1 MNNKY
6 NISMTHV
13 AGHSDSSRLR
23 AALAA
28 GAILAA
34 FLAMTVARPAHSAE
48 AVALGYEGYLG
59 GLHMLSAE
67 VEMVRSDERYRM
79 ETTATGRGLVGWLL
93 EWKSKAVTEGVIAA
107 DGTPHPVRHTRDIA
121 QRGRKPKAIN
131 IEYREDGVPLVARMR
146 VGDEAKF
153 TPFSERKG
161 TMDPMSAVTAIMD
174 QMAGGAPC
182 AGTYAVFDGKERY
195 DVTAKPGK
203 RSTLKGNRYT
213 MFSGEAT
220 RCDLVLTPVDDQ
232 KKKPSGN
239 PRMRR
244 EKPVD
249 DGSLKV
255 TMWFASPVDG
265 VSAIPVLASAS
276 TDYGGLRIY
285 LTRAEE
291 RAVPSHMQRV
301 ENR

>member
-1 MNNKY
+1 M
-6 NISMTHV
+6 IHV
-13 AGHSDSSRLR
+13 ARHTDSSSLR

-28 GAILAA
+28 GAVLVA
-34 FLAMTVARPAHSAE
+34 FLMMILPRPAHSAE

-59 GLHMLSAE
+59 GLHMLSAD
-67 VEMVRSDERYRM
+67 VEIVRGEERYRM
-79 ETTATGRGLVGWLL
+79 ETVARGRGLVGWLL
-93 EWKSKAVTEGVIAA
+93 EWSSKAVTEGVIDA
-107 DGTPHPVRHTRDIA
+107 DGTPRPVRHSRDIA
-121 QRGRKPKAIN
+121 QRGRTAKAIY
-131 IEYREDGVPLVARMR
+131 IEYREDGVPLVARIR

-182 AGTYAVFDGKERY
+182 AGKYAVFDGKERY

-203 RSTLKGNRYT
+203 PGTLTGNRYT
-213 MFSGEAT
+213 MFSGEAM

-232 KKKPSGN
+232 KKKLSGN
-239 PRMRR
+239 PRAR
-244 EKPVD
+244 ENRPVD
-249 DGSLKV
+249 EGSMKV

-265 VSAIPVLASAS
+265 VSAVPVLASAS

-285 LTRAEE
+285 LTRAEKL
-291 RAVPSHMQRV
+291 AVPPRMQRV

>member
-1 MNNKY
+1 MY
-6 NISMTHV
+6 IRHNISMIHV
-13 AGHSDSSRLR
+13 ARHTDSSGLR

-34 FLAMTVARPAHSAE
+34 ILAMIPPRPALSAE
-48 AVALGYEGYLG
+48 AVSLGYEGYLG

-67 VEMVRSDERYRM
+67 VEIVRGEERYRM
-79 ETTATGRGLVGWLL
+79 ETNALGRGLVGWLL
-93 EWKSKAVTEGVIAA
+93 DWRSKAVTEGVIAA
-107 DGTPHPVRHTRDIA
+107 DGTPHPVRHDREIA
-121 QRGRKPKAIN
+121 QRGRKAKAIN

-153 TPFSERKG
+153 KPFSERKG

-174 QMAGGAPC
+174 QMAAGAPC
-182 AGTYAVFDGKERY
+182 EGKYAVFDGKLRY
-195 DVTAKPGK
+195 DVTAEPGKPG
-203 RSTLKGNRYT
+203 TLTGNRYT

-232 KKKPSGN
+232 KKKLSGN
-239 PRMRR
+239 PRAR
-244 EKPVD
+244 ENGPVD
-249 DGSLKV
+249 DGSMKL

-265 VSAIPVLASAS
+265 VSAVPVLASAN

-291 RAVPSHMQRV
+291 LAVSPQKQRV